1 MSNPTQVEVDAVA
14 LAIELAPTCDDVDDD
29 YASMASDAIAALDKA
44 RGECVP
50 VDVLIKKV
58 REQWGRGHFVDD
70 WFTWWLGRR
79 GWLDDD
85 KTPVVQTDR
94 RKP

>member
-1 MSNPTQVEVDAVA
+1 MSEPTQTEVDAVA
-14 LAIELAPTCDDVDDD
+14 VALRNLPGGDLSWEGLARA
-29 YASMASDAIAALDKA
+29 AIAALDKA

-94 RKP
+94 RKS